1 MKQIIKIGHNL
12 RMRKIRING
21 FTIVELM
28 IALAIAGI
36 IMMVAVPTYQ
46 DYTTRVED
54 GRAEK
59 DLVVIQFTIED
70 YELSY
75 GSLPNSLADIGMDG
89 MKDPWDN
96 PYVYAN
102 HDVVPP
108 GHRRKDHSLV
118 PINSDYD
125 LYSKGEDGRSAWPLT
140 ANHSKDDIIR
150 GRDGG
155 FVGKAEDY

>member
-1 MKQIIKIGHNL
+1 
-12 RMRKIRING
+12 MRKIHIYG

-36 IMMVAVPTYQ
+36 IMMFAVPAYQ
-46 DYTTRVED
+46 DYTARVNDEQ
-54 GRAEK
+54 AEK
-59 DLVVIQFTIED
+59 DLIVIQLTIDD
-70 YELSY
+70 YELTN
-75 GSLPNSLADIGMDG
+75 GNLPNSLTDIGMNN
-89 MKDPWDN
+89 MEDPWGN

-102 HDVVPP
+102 HNVVPP

-125 LYSKGEDGRSAWPLT
+125 LYSKGEDGSSAWPLT
-140 ANHSKDDIIR
+140 ANASKDDIIR

-155 FVGKAEDY
+155 YIGKAEEY

>member
-1 MKQIIKIGHNL
+1 
-12 RMRKIRING
+12 MRNIRFYG

-36 IMMVAVPTYQ
+36 IMMVAVPAYQ
-46 DYTTRVED
+46 DYASRVEAGD
-54 GRAEK
+54 AEK
-59 DLVVIQFTIED
+59 DLIVIQFAIDD
-70 YELSY
+70 YELTT
-75 GSLPNSLADIGMDG
+75 GSLPNSLADIGMNG
-89 MKDPWDN
+89 MEDPWGN

-125 LYSKGEDGRSAWPLT
+125 LYSKGEDGASAWPLT

-155 FVGKAEDY
+155 YIGKAEEY

>member
-1 MKQIIKIGHNL
+1 MKQSINL
-12 RMRKIRING
+12 INTIEIRKLRIYG

-28 IALAIAGI
+28 IVLAIAGI
-36 IMMVAVPTYQ
+36 IMLIAVPGYQ
-46 DYTTRVED
+46 DYTARVSD
-54 GRAEK
+54 GQAEK
-59 DLVVIQFTIED
+59 DLSIIQFQIDD
-70 YELSY
+70 YELSS
-75 GSLPNSLADIGMDG
+75 GSLPNSLSDLGLNGME
-89 MKDPWDN
+89 DPWGN

-125 LYSKGEDGRSAWPLT
+125 LYSKGEDGRTTWPLT
-140 ANHSKDDIIR
+140 ASHSRDDIIR

-155 FVGKAEDY
+155 YIGKAEDY